1 MYRVVYSVLSMV
13 LLDQSS
19 WWSYLSI
26 GGQVVIVGLVR
37 GLLGINGEFIDLFGG
52 LTGGRYWSCYRVHH

>member
-1 MYRVVYSVLSMV
+1 M
-13 LLDQSS
+13 
-19 WWSYLSI
+19 SI